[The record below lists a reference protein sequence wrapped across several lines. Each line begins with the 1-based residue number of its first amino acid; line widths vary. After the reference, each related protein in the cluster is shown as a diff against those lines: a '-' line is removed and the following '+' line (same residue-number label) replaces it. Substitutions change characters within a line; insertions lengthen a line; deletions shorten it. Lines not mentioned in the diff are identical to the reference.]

1 MKRALWILA
10 VFLVAGCQTSE
21 AQRASLTPS
30 QAAAD
35 RLVRQHML
43 GVALQ
48 SRVNESIIEIHAAR
62 GNESLDVSIASIL
75 VSTYRHF
82 RGNENHERTLRTSA
96 DLANAKLEMAL
107 EMLGEKSADATY
119 VANVAKVGSLKQ
131 QVTNDPKSLQVPIEL
146 KWNEAFTVEDAREV
160 VQILPLLKSATD
172 AQAFTKA
179 KAAIQ
184 QELERSPDL
193 LAPFKNAKPTS
204 PDVARSRQRV
214 FSLIADARRSGGR

>member
-75 VSTYRHF
+75 VST
-82 RGNENHERTLRTSA
+82 LP
-96 DLANAKLEMAL
+96 AL
-107 EMLGEKSADATY
+107 
-119 VANVAKVGSLKQ
+119 
-131 QVTNDPKSLQVPIEL
+131 
-146 KWNEAFTVEDAREV
+146 
-160 VQILPLLKSATD
+160 
-172 AQAFTKA
+172 
-179 KAAIQ
+179 
-184 QELERSPDL
+184 
-193 LAPFKNAKPTS
+193 
-204 PDVARSRQRV
+204 
-214 FSLIADARRSGGR
+214 